1 MDSARLQ
8 MLQELMKEARATG
21 ELESSLAASSVMPV
35 PKRPNRKNVPLA
47 DFNHAVANMAKPSAC
62 VQPSGIQSPGIQA
75 PGIQA
80 VPKSTLLA
88 DVPASSSA
96 PPMSQGP
103 MPLPMPQTNVPMQTK
118 QVSTA
123 STNPETSQ
131 GINRMRLSH
140 ERGDPLPTVEEAKV
154 QRAKA
159 AIFRSNLG
167 QTVDPQVV
175 AKALATP
182 VEAPGLSYPPGPGY
196 RPAGYVKPDPPATLN
211 KKSRVTRQPVQV
223 SLQTAIPEGD
233 EEDDKQLPLTADGA
247 MTGAMTDASKRQ
259 RSPGG
264 SMFHDH
270 LEEFEEWEEVDLE
283 YANGDVVYA
292 PVLDPQAD
300 AAGISPGPRPPMGSS
315 WQEPANIAERH
326 RRANSHCPEDVMSY
340 GEWGRTMIEF
350 GREMRGESYYAV
362 AHGAE
367 PRYVQYRK
375 WARTHLER
383 KSVLGKDFIKYLAV
397 KEHYFG
403 TYEDDM
409 HYRAERIAQAK
420 AKAAAKAVAAAKA
433 AAAVY
438 TAPQIPGTNRRRQ
451 YLDVAEYSS
460 LDDPW
465 NYELY

>member
-1 MDSARLQ
+1 
-8 MLQELMKEARATG
+8 MLQELMKEARSTG
-21 ELESSLAASSVMPV
+21 ELESSLAATSVMPM
-35 PKRPNRKNVPLA
+35 PKRPTRKNVPLA
-47 DFNHAVANMAKPSAC
+47 DFNQTVANMAKPSAC

-88 DVPASSSA
+88 NVAASSNA

-103 MPLPMPQTNVPMQTK
+103 MPLPMPQTSVPVQTK

-123 STNPETSQ
+123 ATNPETSQ
-131 GINRMRLSH
+131 GINRMRLAH

-159 AIFRSNLG
+159 AIFRSNLS

-211 KKSRVTRQPVQV
+211 KRNRVTRQPVQV

-233 EEDDKQLPLTADGA
+233 EEDDKQMPLPADGVVA
-247 MTGAMTDASKRQ
+247 GAMTDASKRQ

-264 SMFHDH
+264 SMFDDH
-270 LEEFEEWEEVDLE
+270 LAEFDEWEEVDIE

-300 AAGISPGPRPPMGSS
+300 AAGFSPGPRPPMGTN

-326 RRANSHCPEDVMSY
+326 RRANTHCPEDVMSY

-350 GREMRGESYYAV
+350 GKEMRGGSYYAV

-420 AKAAAKAVAAAKA
+420 AKAAAKAVAAAKSA
-433 AAAVY
+433 AAMY

-465 NYELY
+465 NYDLY

>member
-1 MDSARLQ
+1 M
-8 MLQELMKEARATG
+8 
-21 ELESSLAASSVMPV
+21 
-35 PKRPNRKNVPLA
+35 
-47 DFNHAVANMAKPSAC
+47 
-62 VQPSGIQSPGIQA
+62 
-75 PGIQA
+75 
-80 VPKSTLLA
+80 
-88 DVPASSSA
+88 
-96 PPMSQGP
+96 
-103 MPLPMPQTNVPMQTK
+103 
-118 QVSTA
+118 
-123 STNPETSQ
+123 
-131 GINRMRLSH
+131 
-140 ERGDPLPTVEEAKV
+140 
-154 QRAKA
+154 
-159 AIFRSNLG
+159 
-167 QTVDPQVV
+167 
-175 AKALATP
+175 
-182 VEAPGLSYPPGPGY
+182 
-196 RPAGYVKPDPPATLN
+196 
-211 KKSRVTRQPVQV
+211 
-223 SLQTAIPEGD
+223 
-233 EEDDKQLPLTADGA
+233 PLTADGA
-247 MTGAMTDASKRQ
+247 MAGAMTDASKRQ

-264 SMFHDH
+264 SMFDDH
-270 LEEFEEWEEVDLE
+270 LEEFDEWEEVDLE

-300 AAGISPGPRPPMGSS
+300 AAGISPGPRPPMGST

-350 GREMRGESYYAV
+350 GKEMRGESYYAV

-383 KSVLGKDFIKYLAV
+383 KSPVLGKDFIKYLAV

-451 YLDVAEYSS
+451 YLDVGEYSS

-465 NYELY
+465 NYDLY